1 MNEQILDL
9 FESDDDQIEGTN
21 EIENLFMAD
30 EVETEEVEQAD
41 EVEAED
47 TTEVET
53 ETVELQEESQAENTF
68 KLPYKYKDE
77 IGEITNLEDAQKLV
91 QLGMLYERKVLPEF
105 EKLKAISE
113 PFNKLSEVANLY
125 GMDVNALTESLMNQY
140 YEQQADVQGVTPEM
154 IRKEKELADKEI
166 RLQEKENI
174 EQTNSQKQAMY
185 DRFLEVYPEVDS
197 KSINANTWAMVDK
210 GIDLVTAYTKQINEE
225 LTQQLKLKEQN
236 LKNKSTSPVGS
247 VTKNGATEPTQKED
261 FADELLSYFKE
272 EDLNMAVNLAKKFQS
287 KGAQAYTLGSL
298 TKAAFGAEFDFVGAV
313 TAVVYTL
320 TSQSLGNYTRTG
332 ANRYGTPTELQD
344 TTQELT
350 ITRDRSFSITVDEG
364 NRKQQPVEKTAAKV
378 TGLQM
383 MEQLF
388 PEIDTYNLGVL
399 LAGATTASQ
408 VNTAATTASNAYTQ
422 LLALSAF
429 LDNNKVPSNG
439 RMVFVTP
446 AIYNFLKLDTSFIKG
461 CDMAQKMLA
470 TGVLGEIDGIRIVK
484 VPSSY
489 MPANTSMILT
499 HPTANVAPM
508 QIESI
513 KTADNPPGINGLLV
527 EGRFVYDAFCLSS
540 KQKATAAQKSA

>member
-77 IGEITNLEDAQKLV
+77 IGEITSLEDAQKLV

-154 IRKEKELADKEI
+154 IRKEKELADKER

-261 FADELLSYFKE
+261 FADELLSYFK
-272 EDLNMAVNLAKKFQS
+272 
-287 KGAQAYTLGSL
+287 
-298 TKAAFGAEFDFVGAV
+298 
-313 TAVVYTL
+313 
-320 TSQSLGNYTRTG
+320 
-332 ANRYGTPTELQD
+332 
-344 TTQELT
+344 
-350 ITRDRSFSITVDEG
+350 
-364 NRKQQPVEKTAAKV
+364 
-378 TGLQM
+378 
-383 MEQLF
+383 
-388 PEIDTYNLGVL
+388 
-399 LAGATTASQ
+399 
-408 VNTAATTASNAYTQ
+408 
-422 LLALSAF
+422 
-429 LDNNKVPSNG
+429 
-439 RMVFVTP
+439 
-446 AIYNFLKLDTSFIKG
+446 
-461 CDMAQKMLA
+461 
-470 TGVLGEIDGIRIVK
+470 
-484 VPSSY
+484 
-489 MPANTSMILT
+489 
-499 HPTANVAPM
+499 
-508 QIESI
+508 
-513 KTADNPPGINGLLV
+513 
-527 EGRFVYDAFCLSS
+527 
-540 KQKATAAQKSA
+540 